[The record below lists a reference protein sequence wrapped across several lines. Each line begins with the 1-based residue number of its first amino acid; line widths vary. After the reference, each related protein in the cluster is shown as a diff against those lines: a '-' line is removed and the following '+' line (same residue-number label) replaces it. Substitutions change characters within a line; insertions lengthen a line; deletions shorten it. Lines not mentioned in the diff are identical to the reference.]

1 MVKSQGDKLE
11 QYLTRTTEE
20 AAQAGRSVIEFL
32 LGLPNVSWKIN
43 KATIDSRAERQ
54 FCSLWPVKKHITL
67 WLTKTESVHDPQQR
81 LRGEG
86 RTANLKL
93 RTNKDVDSYLKKL
106 IRQSYKSE
114 GLRPLK
120 S

>member
-11 QYLTRTTEE
+11 HYLTRTTKE
-20 AAQAGRSVIEFL
+20 AAQAGRAVIEFL
-32 LGLPNVSWKIN
+32 LGLPNVNWKTN
-43 KATIDSRAERQ
+43 KATIDFRAERQ
-54 FCSLWPVKKHITL
+54 FCSLWPIKNHITL
-67 WLTKTESVHDPQQR
+67 WLTKTENVHDPQKR
-81 LRGEG
+81 LRGKG

-93 RTNKDVDSYLKKL
+93 STNKDVDSYLKKL
-106 IRQSYKSE
+106 IRQSYKFE